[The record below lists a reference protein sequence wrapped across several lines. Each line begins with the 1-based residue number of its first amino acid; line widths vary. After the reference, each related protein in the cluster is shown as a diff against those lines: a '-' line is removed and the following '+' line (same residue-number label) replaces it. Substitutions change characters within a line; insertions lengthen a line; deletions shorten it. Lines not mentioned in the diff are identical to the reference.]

1 MSAQT
6 SSLVLLLALSATLFA
21 ILAVEARE
29 LVRSTYWYVAH
40 SCCLILTYITYGV
53 VTGNS
58 YLYIWAGLCVVNT
71 WILPFLQ
78 GGLRYTA
85 RRVPQEERLS
95 HAASLIF
102 AVVVM
107 LSLGTVAWLSSFS
120 LVVAGSP
127 LDNLDR
133 TVSLNLVCSLLLF
146 VYGIIVLLTHR
157 HLFKLALGLLIMTS
171 GAHLTLVQMAPGFFS
186 MVEIEILTKVMG
198 TVFAMLYAARLLAE
212 HFGSADAAR
221 LVEPD
226 RVSVVL

>member
-1 MSAQT
+1 MNIEAL
-6 SSLVLLLALSATLFA
+6 SLVLILTLSATFFA
-21 ILAVEARE
+21 ILAVEARS
-29 LVRSTYWYVAH
+29 LVQSTYWYVAH
-40 SCCLILTYITYGV
+40 SCCLILTYVTYGV
-53 VTGNS
+53 TTGNS

-85 RRVPQEERLS
+85 KRIHQEERLT

-102 AVVVM
+102 AIVAIVSVGVILWRSS
-107 LSLGTVAWLSSFS
+107 LSLA
-120 LVVAGSP
+120 VAGSP

-133 TVSLNLVCSLLLF
+133 TVSINLVCSLLLF
-146 VYGIIVLLTHR
+146 VYGTIVLLTHR

-171 GAHLTLVQMAPGFFS
+171 GAHLTLVQMAPSFFS

-198 TVFAMLYAARLLAE
+198 TVFAMLYAARLLFE
-212 HFGSADAAR
+212 RFQTADAAR
-221 LVEPD
+221 LVESD

>member
-1 MSAQT
+1 MNAQV
-6 SSLVLLLALSATLFA
+6 SSVVLLLAICATFFA
-21 ILAVEARE
+21 ILAVEEKR

-40 SCCLILTYITYGV
+40 SCCLILTYVTYGIA
-53 VTGNS
+53 TGNT

-85 RRVPQEERLS
+85 RRIQQEERRS
-95 HAASLIF
+95 HAATVIF
-102 AVVVM
+102 AVVAVASLAAAAWFSS
-107 LSLGTVAWLSSFS
+107 LSLT
-120 LVVAGSP
+120 VAGSP
-127 LDNLDR
+127 LENLDR

-157 HLFKLALGLLIMTS
+157 HLFKLALGLLVMTS
-171 GAHLTLVQMAPGFFS
+171 GAHLTLVQMAPSFFS

-212 HFGSADAAR
+212 RFQSADAAR
-221 LVEPD
+221 LVESD
-226 RVSVVL
+226 RVSMVL

>member
-1 MSAQT
+1 MNAQT
-6 SSLVLLLALSATLFA
+6 SSIVLGLALSATFFA
-21 ILAVEARE
+21 ILAVETRAF
-29 LVRSTYWYVAH
+29 VRSTYWYVVH

-53 VTGNS
+53 ATGNT

-85 RRVPQEERLS
+85 KRVQQEERPS

-102 AVVVM
+102 AVVGVASLAIVAWFSS
-107 LSLGTVAWLSSFS
+107 LSLTVP
-120 LVVAGSP
+120 GSP
-127 LDNLDR
+127 LDHLEQ

-171 GAHLTLVQMAPGFFS
+171 GAHLTLVQMAPSFFS

-212 HFGSADAAR
+212 RFQSADAAR
-221 LVEPD
+221 LVESD
-226 RVSVVL
+226 RVSMVP